1 MIKSLIVLAKV
12 FLLIEL
18 ALSFIVVAFFIFF
31 DGLNYLTEGIFYFDN
46 LWRGLKGATFGAISA
61 SLIFWFACHLL
72 PLFKR

>member
-18 ALSFIVVAFFIFF
+18 ALSFIVVAFFLFF
-31 DGLNYLTEGIFYFDN
+31 GGLNYLAEGVFYFDN
-46 LWRGLKGATFGAISA
+46 LWPGLKGATFGAIPA
-61 SLIFWFACHLL
+61 SLVFWFAYHLS